1 MKNEILNL
9 PLFQNPDLDG
19 GPFFLSGNETG
30 VLLIHGFTATTVEVR
45 LIGELFNQKG
55 YTVSAP
61 LLPGHNTT
69 PADLNNTSKEQW
81 KTAVEAAFLQLNEKC
96 SRIYVCG
103 ESLGGLLTLY
113 LVSQHKE
120 IAGIALFAPALK
132 VPGMYLTPILKYF
145 IKYQPKKGSGKDDYL
160 PWKGYRVN
168 PIVAA
173 SQVYQLQREVK
184 KLLPT
189 IQTPTLIF
197 QGAKDQTIDP
207 LSSELVYQN
216 IGSEQKEFIYLE
228 KSGHCIL
235 LDREYKF
242 VFDKTEQFFNKS
254 SK

>member
-19 GPFFLSGNETG
+19 GSFFLPGNETG

-45 LIGELFNQKG
+45 LIAELFNQKG
-55 YTVSAP
+55 CTVSAP

-81 KTAVEAAFLQLNEKC
+81 KKAVEAAFLQLKEQC
-96 SRIYVCG
+96 SSIYVCG

-113 LVSQHKE
+113 LASQHKE

-132 VPGMYLTPILKYF
+132 VPGMNLAPFLQYF
-145 IKYQPKKGSGKDDYL
+145 IKYQVKKGSGKDDYY

-173 SQVYQLQREVK
+173 NQVYQLQKEIKR
-184 KLLPT
+184 LLPVV
-189 IQTPTLIF
+189 QTPTIIF
-197 QGAKDQTIDP
+197 QGANDHTIDP
-207 LSSELVYQN
+207 ISSELIYQN
-216 IGSEQKEFIYLE
+216 ICSEKKELIHLA

-235 LDREYKF
+235 LDREYEL
-242 VFDKTEQFFNKS
+242 VFKKTLHFFQHIW
-254 SK
+254 